1 VQDLS
6 ELQLDFALPLHP
18 AATALLVLNA
28 TNTANMISALYRF
41 FNIIEFS
48 PGYLKGNICVSNSRL
63 KAVAAYHRANLYLTL
78 VYLVYLRVGDYGK
91 QKAVLRIRRK
101 GMRIV
106 LRLLF

>member
-1 VQDLS
+1 MQDLS

-63 KAVAAYHRANLYLTL
+63 KAVAAYHRANLFLTP
-78 VYLVYLRVGDYGK
+78 VYIRAGDYGK
-91 QKAVLRIRRK
+91 QKAVYVFGGK
-101 GMRIV
+101 TKD
-106 LRLLF
+106 